1 MSDSENVLT
10 IEVIED
16 RRNECEQQCVM
27 GNTSRRPKLTV
38 HTRRYSKKRAC
49 RERRRRL
56 ALQNTANCKEIFEG
70 TTNELFAIEERNN
83 AEDGKNIEGTNSENE
98 ELMIHKVVTN
108 EPEEQFCIPNGFSIV
123 DMQHIFA
130 EFQKIGEHAR
140 NREDCGIRH
149 LKITG
154 MKRSGLRTTLSVI
167 CEMCKYKGEIHSEPD
182 DSNKMETNQCAVAG
196 TFVNGGSYAQM
207 EEFLA
212 AMNIPSMS
220 KKEFRKHH
228 DKIVKA
234 LIVAAEEEMVAVAE
248 EEKRLVIKRGDIVPG
263 FGIPHIPVVADGS
276 WMKRSYRTG
285 TYDSA
290 SGVGVIIGYHT
301 KKVLFI
307 GVRNKV
313 CRICRCAAKKK
324 EEPRKHTCFKNWSAS
339 QASTA
344 MESDAIVEGFKTSV
358 EKRGL
363 IYSTLIADGDS
374 SVYKKIIDA
383 DPYKTQIRVKKL
395 ECKNHLLR
403 NFCRKM
409 KEIVKM
415 TTPGP
420 LRRIVESSI
429 RRMRADIVKAAEYRY
444 SQQVTTAEKIKNLY
458 ADIHNVPS
466 HVFGEHADCSKL
478 QYFCDGTSKKDEK
491 NIVSELMKM
500 GVYEQIKEILRPLLA
515 HAESLLYNSNNNA
528 VESFNGIIAKY
539 TGGKRLNFGERGSYT
554 GRCAAAVLQ
563 YNTKQVLS
571 RLNTAMNKKP
581 PVILRKI
588 ENRRKKEHEKYSEKR
603 KENKITKHVRKQFRS
618 EKDSNY
624 GPNAEKPDMANNI
637 YELEEKKHMKM
648 LQNWQN
654 RRDAVEEETI
664 GQAKNPRWLNYKSKL
679 LTASNFGRICRRR
692 IGTLCGNSVKS
703 LVYPRLISAPTV
715 QM

>member
-1 MSDSENVLT
+1 M
-10 IEVIED
+10 
-16 RRNECEQQCVM
+16 
-27 GNTSRRPKLTV
+27 
-38 HTRRYSKKRAC
+38 
-49 RERRRRL
+49 
-56 ALQNTANCKEIFEG
+56 
-70 TTNELFAIEERNN
+70 
-83 AEDGKNIEGTNSENE
+83 EGTNSENE
-98 ELMIHKVVTN
+98 ELMIQKVVTN

-130 EFQKIGEHAR
+130 EFQKIGDHAK

-154 MKRSGLRTTLSVI
+154 MKRSGLRTILS
-167 CEMCKYKGEIHSEPD
+167 
-182 DSNKMETNQCAVAG
+182 CAVAG
-196 TFVNGGSYAQM
+196 TIVNGGSYAQM

-234 LIVAAEEEMVAVAE
+234 LIVAAEEEMVTAAE
-248 EEKRLVIKRGDIVPG
+248 EEKRLAIERGDIVSG
-263 FGIPHIPVVADGS
+263 CGIPHIPVVADGS

-285 TYDSA
+285 T
-290 SGVGVIIGYHT
+290 
-301 KKVLFI
+301 
-307 GVRNKV
+307 
-313 CRICRCAAKKK
+313 
-324 EEPRKHTCFKNWSAS
+324 
-339 QASTA
+339 
-344 MESDAIVEGFKTSV
+344 
-358 EKRGL
+358 
-363 IYSTLIADGDS
+363 
-374 SVYKKIIDA
+374 
-383 DPYKTQIRVKKL
+383 
-395 ECKNHLLR
+395 
-403 NFCRKM
+403 KM
-409 KEIVKM
+409 KEVVKM

-420 LRRIVESSI
+420 FRRIVESSI

-491 NIVSELMKM
+491 DIVPELMKM

-528 VESFNGIIAKY
+528 VESFNGIVAKY

-571 RLNTAMNKKP
+571 RLNTAMNKEP

-588 ENRRKKEHEKYSEKR
+588 ENRRKKENEKYSEKR
-603 KENKITKHVRKQFRS
+603 KEKKITKHVRKQFRS

-637 YELEEKKHMKM
+637 YELEKKKHMEM

-654 RRDAVEEETI
+654 RRDAIEEETI

-703 LVYPRLISAPTV
+703 LVYPRLISAPAVQYGQECEKFAREQLSVCIGVEIKECGLFIDSAIPFLGASPDGLIDEEGIVEIKCPKTAENLLPEEAIKTV
-715 QM
+715 AAIRRIFADAEGNELNRNHYYYYQVQGQLHVTDFRRKDSREEVFWSEASVGL